1 MDILESI
8 QRVIQENY
16 DAQKPAEFTA
26 GTVVS
31 ASPLKISIDVQ
42 LPPLEGDALILTQ
55 AVKAWNEEVNISI
68 NGGTQQTAV
77 IYHRALAQG
86 DKVVMLRVAHG
97 QRFIVLSRA

>member
-8 QRVIQENY
+8 QHVIQENI
-16 DAQKPAEFTA
+16 DAQKPTELTT
-26 GTVVS
+26 GTVVN

-55 AVKAWNEEVNISI
+55 AVKAWNENVNIEI
-68 NGGTQQTAV
+68 NGGTTQTAV
-77 IYHRALAQG
+77 IYHKALTQG
-86 DKVVMLRVAHG
+86 EKVIMLRVMHG